1 MRGMCRSFDHIGNW
15 MQSIKQHNTSDDLQ
29 VVLVGN
35 KADLVAERV
44 VTQEQAQS
52 LADSFGIRQF
62 GPVPQPAPP
71 PTTLLRCG
79 SANAPGRAGLRL
91 TRELLRWRRVF
102 RVLGQDRGQR
112 RRRLPQPGPVREP
125 RCTAERQP
133 LPSRACA
140 VSTAIGMPPPSFFPF
155 GICPHLSAAR

>member
-1 MRGMCRSFDHIGNW
+1 

-91 TRELLRWRRVF
+91 TRELLRC
-102 RVLGQDRGQR
+102 QR